1 MEDLGNSHGEVLTT
15 GNTNQVYSGN
25 SSQIAHAK
33 KKTWKRITVKKET
46 SADKAVAGLDIGEKR
61 KSSNLDR
68 KEDHSVEGEKRK
80 KIEVCLTTPT
90 VEVAQQ
96 LRRAQ

>member
-1 MEDLGNSHGEVLTT
+1 MLTT
-15 GNTNQVYSGN
+15 RNTNQVYSGN

-33 KKTWKRITVKKET
+33 KKTWKRITVKNET

-61 KSSNLDR
+61 KSSDLDG

-80 KIEVCLTTPT
+80 KIEVCLTTPMA
-90 VEVAQQ
+90 EVAQHPRQ
-96 LRRAQ
+96 AQ